1 MDKKGADFQGQSS
14 ILLSMLPIPSSLC
27 RPDNIKMLSRAAA
40 AAAAALL
47 VLLSLASAEAG
58 GRGRGG
64 ARRPR
69 GGGGQQSVAPQGNAT
84 DKAREGKRKDY
95 KSSTPV

>member
-1 MDKKGADFQGQSS
+1 M
-14 ILLSMLPIPSSLC
+14 C
-27 RPDNIKMLSRAAA
+27 RPDSIKMQSRAATAAA
-40 AAAAALL
+40 AAIL
-47 VLLSLASAEAG
+47 VLLSLASVEAGGG

-69 GGGGQQSVAPQGNAT
+69 GGQQSVAPGNAT

-95 KSSTPV
+95 KSSTPVQRMVVLVLTLTQESNE

>member
-1 MDKKGADFQGQSS
+1 
-14 ILLSMLPIPSSLC
+14 MLPFPSSLC

-58 GRGRGG
+58 GGGRGRGG
-64 ARRPR
+64 ARVPR

-95 KSSTPV
+95 KSSTPG